1 MIITEILAVL
11 SISAAV
17 GLRLA
22 LPLLLI
28 GLLSGETLW
37 QNVPFLSH
45 IPPTIVICVLVSWS
59 LFELIIS
66 KDRPRRRFLHSLELM
81 FSPIVGAIAG
91 IAIGRSVNLEGGL
104 MGVVGLIGGL
114 LAFVIQLVQV
124 GWLYRIQ
131 YPPLWILFLQDFLC
145 VCLVLFAFDA
155 PQQGGLIALLLL
167 WLAIRMSTAW
177 RRWYLKQAKSA
188 DRRNPRRYKQEP
200 D

>member
-1 MIITEILAVL
+1 MFITEILAVL

-37 QNVPFLSH
+37 NNVPILSH
-45 IPPTIVICVLVSWS
+45 IPPTIVVSILASWS
-59 LFELIIS
+59 LLELIIS
-66 KDRPRRRFLHSLELM
+66 KDRPSRRFLHSLELM
-81 FSPIVGAIAG
+81 FSPLVGAIAG
-91 IAIGRSVNLEGGL
+91 IAIARSVYLEGWLIGL
-104 MGVVGLIGGL
+104 VGLIGGL
-114 LAFVIQLVQV
+114 LALVIQLVQV
-124 GWLYRIQ
+124 GWLYRTQ
-131 YPPLWILFLQDFLC
+131 YPALWILFLQDLLS

-167 WLAIRMSTAW
+167 WLAIRMSAAW
-177 RRWYLKQAKSA
+177 RRWYVKQANPK
-188 DRRNPRRYKQEP
+188 DQKNPRRYKQEP

>member
-1 MIITEILAVL
+1 MIITELLAVL

-37 QNVPFLSH
+37 NNVPLLSH
-45 IPPTIVICVLVSWS
+45 IPPTIVVSVLVSWS

-66 KDRPRRRFLHSLELM
+66 KDRPTRPLLQSFEL
-81 FSPIVGAIAG
+81 FCSPFVGAIAG
-91 IAIGRSVNLEGGL
+91 IAIARSVSLEGWMMGL
-104 MGVVGLIGGL
+104 VGPLGGL

-124 GWLYRIQ
+124 GWLYRNR
-131 YPPLWILFLQDFLC
+131 YPKLWVLFLQDFLC

-155 PQQGGLIALLLL
+155 PRQGGLIALLLL
-167 WLAIRMSTAW
+167 WLAIRMSAAW
-177 RRWYLKQAKSA
+177 RRWYVSQAA
-188 DRRNPRRYKQEP
+188 AQDRKRPRQYKQNP